1 MSKPKRKRKSESAI
15 VAEILAR
22 WKTPTTLRVEPEGAK
37 EREASKKKRRGGGA

>member
-22 WKTPTTLRVEPEGAK
+22 WEMPLVTKPAAEKP
-37 EREASKKKRRGGGA
+37 REQEAPKKRSRGGGA